1 MLPTDEVTEVTNT
14 LNKLIPGVHIQSLQT
29 NFEGFPVNTLLHH
42 CFCILVT
49 RVSHHCHFLE
59 RLEQIVKII
68 KLKPIQP
75 VFLYEVRNVLSAQQS
90 VLLIQLSHHIFLRQ
104 RTAQQIPRVCL
115 WLFLSSLF
123 PFYLLHHQ
131 LDPLRHKLMAVIR

>member
-1 MLPTDEVTEVTNT
+1 MTRKIGILEGTNPLQNSSQFLLRSLTQTDTNNLYKVLPTDEVTEVTNT

-29 NFEGFPVNTLLHH
+29 NLEGLPVNTLLHH

-68 KLKPIQP
+68 KLKPIQS

-90 VLLIQLSHHIFLRQ
+90 VLLIQLGQHILLR
-104 RTAQQIPRVCL
+104 
-115 WLFLSSLF
+115 
-123 PFYLLHHQ
+123 
-131 LDPLRHKLMAVIR
+131 